1 MPKTGK
7 NRMQIA
13 LNYTFNRIEVF
24 GHYMESQSKKTPA
37 KAPPE
42 VTFER
47 ALERVRSQIAIR
59 NDIMRA
65 SFETAQRLQEGRGNF
80 MLYSF

>member
-1 MPKTGK
+1 
-7 NRMQIA
+7 
-13 LNYTFNRIEVF
+13 
-24 GHYMESQSKKTPA
+24 MESRSKKAPA
-37 KAPPE
+37 KAPPQ

-65 SFETAQRLQEGRGNF
+65 SLKTAQRLQEGRGTF

>member
-1 MPKTGK
+1 
-7 NRMQIA
+7 
-13 LNYTFNRIEVF
+13 
-24 GHYMESQSKKTPA
+24 MESQPKKAPA

-47 ALERVRSQIAIR
+47 ALERVRSQIEIR

-65 SFETAQRLQEGRGNF
+65 SQETALRLQKGRGSF
-80 MLYSF
+80 MLYGF

>member
-1 MPKTGK
+1 
-7 NRMQIA
+7 
-13 LNYTFNRIEVF
+13 
-24 GHYMESQSKKTPA
+24 MESQPKKAPA

-47 ALERVRSQIAIR
+47 ALERVRSQIEIR

-65 SFETAQRLQEGRGNF
+65 SLETALRLQDCL
-80 MLYSF
+80 LYTSDAADEP